1 MRARLLAN
9 ASIST
14 APIFTGAGAALS
26 FMVIPPL
33 PSPSGPNG
41 PCFGHISE
49 LPEFQI
55 NILNLRQFHACCPIL
70 AEGRV
75 GAQRLGRMGRWGFAW
90 RREGASRRF
99 AMARRWRLLVP
110 IIAAVGLAGC
120 SSISEKFRD
129 TAAALPGVG
138 LPADAP
144 ERTGRPV
151 AFPAVHDVPP
161 PRNSV

>member
-1 MRARLLAN
+1 M
-9 ASIST
+9 
-14 APIFTGAGAALS
+14 
-26 FMVIPPL
+26 
-33 PSPSGPNG
+33 
-41 PCFGHISE
+41 
-49 LPEFQI
+49 
-55 NILNLRQFHACCPIL
+55 
-70 AEGRV
+70 
-75 GAQRLGRMGRWGFAW
+75 GRMERRGFAW

-151 AFPAVHDVPP
+151 AFPAFHDVPP
-161 PRNSV
+161 PRNSVTLTNTEQDQMERELVTARDEQQIASGVAKPKKKDAKALGKIGAPVSSRSSIY